1 MQQANAEYINELQ
14 QNIIDLQERM
24 IEEIEALR
32 VEDFASA
39 EEYYAKVQEIK
50 DYYGNLM
57 DINLQNLDIVFAE
70 QERLYNDD
78 WATYSEMTGYK
89 ISDDEH
95 YIDKWNETALSK
107 LTGFETMQEFHEN
120 FNDASEQLLE
130 ESNEAYEIWE
140 QKTEEAMEAAGTS
153 IEGYREVMDTEVAE
167 IVNDSDEAASSIE
180 DLGEMAVETFDQM
193 TEAVS
198 NWQSE
203 YSAIVDDMLQKNEAL
218 ALSFNKLLKEWS
230 GYNDTVGV
238 SDGENED
245 EPDNPGEP
253 GGGGQPAD
261 EPGGEEAPPS
271 AAEKTEK
278 YKKAIAFAIWT
289 HSNSGWGHGNSSK
302 KLTSGDR
309 YNRLKEKG
317 LIPDVVQQQ
326 INKYRGKSVADM
338 QADTGIKFKWK
349 DKDDALRAYTYKGFK
364 FDTGGYT
371 GDWAGSDGRIAMLHS
386 KELVLNKE
394 DTENFL
400 SGIEILRDITKA
412 IDLNALASAGY
423 MSNMV
428 NVGAVGGMGTL
439 EQEVHITA
447 EFPNATDK
455 ESIKEAFN
463 DLINLASQY
472 ANRK

>member
-1 MQQANAEYINELQ
+1 M
-14 QNIIDLQERM
+14 
-24 IEEIEALR
+24 EEIEELR
-32 VEDFASA
+32 IEDFASA

-57 DINLQNLDIVFAE
+57 DINLDNLDIVFAE
-70 QERLYNDD
+70 QERLYTDD

-89 ISDDEH
+89 ISEDEN

-130 ESNEAYEIWE
+130 ESNEAYDIWE

-167 IVNDSDEAASSIE
+167 IVTDSDEAASSIE
-180 DLGEMAVETFDQM
+180 DLGEIAVETFDQM

-198 NWQSE
+198 NWQAE
-203 YSAIVDDMLQKNEAL
+203 YSAVVDDMLQKNEAL

-230 GYNDTVGV
+230 GYNDTVGL
-238 SDGENED
+238 SDEEPGNEPENPGGDTTPGKDPDEGEDVPTGSNR
-245 EPDNPGEP
+245 PDNLEAMVALAVWEMP
-253 GGGGQPAD
+253 GGANWGT
-261 EPGGEEAPPS
+261 GGER
-271 AAEKTEK
+271 
-278 YKKAIAFAIWT
+278 KK
-289 HSNSGWGHGNSSK
+289 NMK
-302 KLTSGDR
+302 K
-309 YNRLKEKG
+309 KG
-317 LIPDVVQQQ
+317 LDYDVVQGI
-326 INKYRGKSVADM
+326 INRMNGKSFDGKAKMAGVPDYN
-338 QADTGIKFKWK
+338 DKKYHGSKWRESRREL
-349 DKDDALRAYTYKGFK
+349 LRPYTYNNFA

-371 GDWAGSDGRIAMLHS
+371 GDWGDGDGRLAVLHS
-386 KELVLNKE
+386 KEIVLNKD

-423 MSNMV
+423 MSNMI
-428 NVGAVGGMGTL
+428 NVGAIGGMGAL

-455 ESIKEAFN
+455 DSIKEAFN